1 VRRFLPLVLGGLLA
15 SGCAPA
21 HRAPG
26 PPTGNGPLV
35 AIYKA
40 AIDDG
45 GGVLRR
51 AKLALWA
58 ERPDRLH
65 AELMGPMGGVNFVLD
80 SGGGQTCVV
89 DVAAATAY
97 VGADR
102 AGGVGAIG
110 ALVGVRVS
118 VADAVAALFSG
129 AAPAGLHV
137 TRDGSADG
145 ELPVTIRIADES
157 RSIAL
162 TRLRFERGTADA
174 AALGTGVPPPQL
186 TVRPLEGV
194 VSAAGASR

>member
-1 VRRFLPLVLGGLLA
+1 MTRSVLVVLGLLA
-15 SGCAPA
+15 AGCAPT
-21 HRAPG
+21 HRTARVPPG
-26 PPTGNGPLV
+26 DGPLV
-35 AIYKA
+35 AVYKA

-45 GGVLRR
+45 SGVVRR
-51 AKLALWA
+51 ARLSLWA

-97 VGADR
+97 
-102 AGGVGAIG
+102 AGPDGVGAIG

-118 VADAVAALFSG
+118 VADAVAALLSG
-129 AAPAGLHV
+129 VVPPGLHV
-137 TRDGSADG
+137 ARDDSAQG
-145 ELPVTIRIADES
+145 ELPATIRIADES

-162 TRLRFERGTADA
+162 ERLRFERGTGDA
-174 AALGTGVPPPQL
+174 RALGTGVPPPKL

-194 VSAAGASR
+194 VPAPGDAR